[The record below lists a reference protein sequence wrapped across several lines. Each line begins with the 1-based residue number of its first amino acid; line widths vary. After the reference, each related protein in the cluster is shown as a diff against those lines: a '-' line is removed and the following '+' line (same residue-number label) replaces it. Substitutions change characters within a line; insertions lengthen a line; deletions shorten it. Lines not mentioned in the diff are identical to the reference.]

1 MIGVFATSRA
11 LVRFLPGDP
20 IETLLAETGTLIP
33 AEALKHDLGLDEPFF
48 SALGH
53 DLRKAAHGDFGRSLL
68 SREPVSAIVADRF
81 VRTALLTTTALLL
94 SLVLS
99 LTLGL
104 AAAGAPGLLGIAAD
118 RLCTALGAASAALPI
133 AWTGPL
139 LMYLLAVKLP
149 LVPVSGNL
157 ILPALTLGLTFTGLW
172 CRMIRER
179 VRETLRFGSARGAR
193 ARGLDEWRIVWKHGL
208 IPSAG
213 ALLAYLGTQ
222 AGALMSGAFI
232 SETIFDWP
240 GMGSLLVTSV
250 LSRDY
255 PVVEAAVFLGATI
268 SLLGTVFGDWAQ
280 TRIDPRLRMREE
292 LSR

>member
-1 MIGVFATSRA
+1 MIGVFAASRA

-20 IETLLAETGTLIP
+20 VETLLAETGTLIP
-33 AEALKHDLGLDEPFF
+33 AEALRHDLGLDEPFLEAF
-48 SALGH
+48 GH
-53 DLRKAAHGDFGRSLL
+53 DLQKAARGDFGRSLL
-68 SREPVSAIVADRF
+68 SREPVAAIVADRF

-94 SLVLS
+94 SLFLS
-99 LTLGL
+99 LSLGL
-104 AAAGAPGLLGIAAD
+104 AAAGAPGKLGVAAD
-118 RLCTALGAASAALPI
+118 RLCTTLGALSAALPI

-179 VRETLRFGSARGAR
+179 VRETLRFGSARAAR
-193 ARGLDEWRIVWKHGL
+193 ARGLDEWRIVWRHGL
-208 IPSAG
+208 IPSSG

-232 SETIFDWP
+232 TETLFDWP

-255 PVVEAAVFLGATI
+255 PVVEAAVFLGATV
-268 SLLGTVFGDWAQ
+268 SLLGTVLGDWAQ
-280 TRIDPRLRMREE
+280 NRIDPRLRMREE
-292 LSR
+292 TLR